1 MNRDSKIGLFD
12 LVSCLSEAMDF
23 VDPAVVSHHK
33 QVASIACGI
42 GREMGLPPAKQR
54 EILLAG
60 ALHDIGAF
68 SLKERKDILAFEIEN
83 PHPHAEKGYALL
95 RTFTPLAGI
104 APIVRFHHLP
114 WNQGGGGEFQGQH
127 VPLESHII
135 HLADRV
141 AVLIHKNSEVLSQVS
156 GICRKV
162 REETGRMFIPRVVDA
177 FNNLA
182 SKEYFWLDIVSPSPQ
197 TGLLQKFEHETAGL
211 TLEDLVGFSRLFSRI
226 IDFKS
231 PFTAT
236 HSGGVAAVA
245 ETLSRLLG
253 FAEDECRLMRV
264 AGYLHD
270 LGKLAVPAEILGKP
284 YRLTE
289 KEFNV
294 IRHHTFYTYRILETI
309 PALHVL
315 NTWASFHHERLDGS
329 GYPFHLTS
337 KDIPQGSRI
346 MAVADVFTAI
356 TENRPYRAGMTRK
369 NAVRVLD
376 RMVRNSVIGKEIVA
390 VLKANY
396 DDVDAARAHAQ
407 ALASADYECVREGN
421 KATMAHALRPPTEG
435 VLS

>member
-1 MNRDSKIGLFD
+1 MSRDSKIGLFD
-12 LVSCLSEAMDF
+12 LVACLSDAMDF
-23 VDPAVVSHHK
+23 IDPAVVSHHK

-42 GREMGLPPAKQR
+42 GQEMGLPPAAQQ
-54 EILLAG
+54 EIVLAG

-83 PHPHAEKGYALL
+83 PHPHAEKGYVLL
-95 RTFTPLAGI
+95 RTFMPLAGI

-114 WNQGGGGEFQGQH
+114 WNQGNGAEFKGQH
-127 VPLESHII
+127 VPLESHIL

-141 AVLIHKNSEVLSQVS
+141 AVLIHRDCEVLSQVPA
-156 GICRKV
+156 ICRRI
-162 REETGRMFIPRVVDA
+162 REETDKMFMPHVVDA

-182 SKEYFWLDIVSPSPQ
+182 SKEYFWLDIVSAPLQ
-197 TGLLQKFEHETAGL
+197 TGFSQKFEQAAIGPAS
-211 TLEDLVGFSRLFSRI
+211 EDLVSFSRLFSRI

-231 PFTAT
+231 SFTAT
-236 HSGGVAAVA
+236 HSAGVAAVA

-253 FAEDECRLMRV
+253 FTESECRLMRV

-270 LGKLAVPAEILGKP
+270 LGKLAVPAEILEKSS
-284 YRLTE
+284 RLTE

-309 PALHVL
+309 PLLHVL

-337 KDIPQGSRI
+337 KDIPRGSQI

-369 NAVRVLD
+369 SAVRVLD
-376 RMVRNSVIGKEIVA
+376 RMARNSAISKEPVA

-396 DDVDAARAHAQ
+396 DDVDAARTHAQ
-407 ALASADYECVREGN
+407 ASASTDYECLRESN
-421 KATMAHALRPPTEG
+421 KVTVVQEPHRAA
-435 VLS
+435 S